1 MLKYFSRIELGR
13 LFALTYVFY
22 YVQAHIACILLLSIV
37 FYKIVRGVN
46 KQASQI
52 YLGNLVVTLMLYYM
66 AEIFWALVDG
76 NVISSAPTMLYLS
89 NIFTYILISVA
100 AYYWYIIS
108 EALQRD
114 KLIENT
120 VLRRLL
126 ATPVLVSALLVVTA
140 YRTGLVFYVDEN
152 GKLVNGSF
160 YVILVIVPFAYL
172 IASSVKAFSRFAN
185 RDRYV
190 DRNIYFMIGVFPF
203 APIILGAMQA
213 IYWRV
218 PFLCYGTVAAVY
230 YVYLTTQDNLISID
244 PLTQT
249 NNRNQL
255 YKYLVQKMR
264 SEEQGL
270 SLFLIMVDIDR
281 LRDINEAYGHAEGD
295 RALNRVATAI
305 KDACQGSRS
314 RMFVSRYGA
323 DEFVVVAEMA
333 YRAEAAWLA
342 DQIKNEVKRATNVDA
357 APYDIHVSVGISQY
371 DFQAP
376 VTIQSFIARA
386 DSDLYQNKKLNAT

>member
-1 MLKYFSRIELGR
+1 M
-13 LFALTYVFY
+13 TYVFY

-37 FYKIVRGVN
+37 FYKIVKGVN

-52 YLGNLVVTLMLYYM
+52 YLGNLVVTLMLYYI

-76 NVISSAPTMLYLS
+76 SVISSAPTMLYLS
-89 NIFTYILISVA
+89 NIFTYILISIA

-120 VLRRLL
+120 ILRRLL
-126 ATPVLVSALLVVTA
+126 ATPVLVSALLVITA
-140 YRTGLVFYVDEN
+140 YRTGLVFYVDDN
-152 GKLVNGSF
+152 GRLVNGTF

-185 RDRYV
+185 KDRYV

-213 IYWRV
+213 IYWRI

-230 YVYLTTQDNLISID
+230 YVYLTTQEDLISID

-264 SEEQGL
+264 NEEPGM

-295 RALNRVATAI
+295 RALNRVARAI

-314 RMFVSRYGA
+314 RMFLSRYGA

-371 DFQAP
+371 DYQVP

-386 DSDLYQNKKLNAT
+386 DSDLYQNKKLNAN

>member
-76 NVISSAPTMLYLS
+76 NIISSAPTMLYLS

-172 IASSVKAFSRFAN
+172 IASSVKSFSRYAN
-185 RDRYV
+185 KDRYV

-203 APIILGAMQA
+203 APIILGALQA

-357 APYDIHVSVGISQY
+357 APYDIHVSIGISQY
-371 DFQAP
+371 DYQAP

>member
-76 NVISSAPTMLYLS
+76 NIISSAPTMLYLS

-172 IASSVKAFSRFAN
+172 IASSVKSFSRFAN

-203 APIILGAMQA
+203 APIILGALQA

-357 APYDIHVSVGISQY
+357 APYDIHVSIGISQY
-371 DFQAP
+371 DYQAP

>member
-1 MLKYFSRIELGR
+1 M
-13 LFALTYVFY
+13 TYVFY

-37 FYKIVRGVN
+37 FYKIVKGVN

-52 YLGNLVVTLMLYYM
+52 YLGNLVVTLMLYYL

-76 NVISSAPTMLYLS
+76 SVISSGPTMLYLS

-114 KLIENT
+114 KLIENA

-126 ATPVLVSALLVVTA
+126 ATPVLVSALLVITA

-152 GKLVNGSF
+152 GRLVNGSF

-185 RDRYV
+185 KDRYV

-264 SEEQGL
+264 QEEQGM
-270 SLFLIMVDIDR
+270 SLFLIMVDIER

-295 RALNRVATAI
+295 RALNRVARAI

-342 DQIKNEVKRATNVDA
+342 DQIKNEVKRATNVDR
-357 APYDIHVSVGISQY
+357 APYDIHVNVGISQY
-371 DFQAP
+371 DYQAP
-376 VTIQSFIARA
+376 VSIQSFIARA
-386 DSDLYQNKKLNAT
+386 DSDLYQNKKLNAN

>member
-1 MLKYFSRIELGR
+1 M
-13 LFALTYVFY
+13 
-22 YVQAHIACILLLSIV
+22 
-37 FYKIVRGVN
+37 
-46 KQASQI
+46 
-52 YLGNLVVTLMLYYM
+52 GNLVVTLMLYYM

-76 NVISSAPTMLYLS
+76 NIISSAPTMLYLS

-172 IASSVKAFSRFAN
+172 IASSVKSFSRFAN
-185 RDRYV
+185 KDRYV

-203 APIILGAMQA
+203 APIILGALQA

-357 APYDIHVSVGISQY
+357 APYDIHVSIGISQY
-371 DFQAP
+371 DYQAP

>member
-1 MLKYFSRIELGR
+1 M
-13 LFALTYVFY
+13 TYVFY

-37 FYKIVRGVN
+37 FYKIVKGVN

-52 YLGNLVVTLMLYYM
+52 YLSNLVVTLMLYYM

-76 NVISSAPTMLYLS
+76 SVISSEPTMLYLS

-114 KLIENT
+114 KLIENA

-126 ATPVLVSALLVVTA
+126 ATPVLVSALLVITA

-152 GKLVNGSF
+152 GRLVNGNF

-185 RDRYV
+185 KDRYV

-218 PFLCYGTVAAVY
+218 PFLCYGTVAAVF

-264 SEEQGL
+264 QEEQGM
-270 SLFLIMVDIDR
+270 SLFLIMVDIER

-295 RALNRVATAI
+295 RALNRVASAI

-342 DQIKNEVKRATNVDA
+342 DQIKNEVKRATNVDR
-357 APYDIHVSVGISQY
+357 APYDIHVNVGISQY
-371 DFQAP
+371 DYQAP
-376 VTIQSFIARA
+376 VSIQSFIARA
-386 DSDLYQNKKLNAT
+386 DSDLYQNKKLNAN

>member
-1 MLKYFSRIELGR
+1 M
-13 LFALTYVFY
+13 TYVFY
-22 YVQAHIACILLLSIV
+22 YVQAHIACILLLSII

-76 NVISSAPTMLYLS
+76 NIISSAPTMLYLS

-172 IASSVKAFSRFAN
+172 IASSVKAFSRYAN

>member
-1 MLKYFSRIELGR
+1 M
-13 LFALTYVFY
+13 TYVFY

-37 FYKIVRGVN
+37 FYKIVKGVN

-52 YLGNLVVTLMLYYM
+52 YLGNLVVTLMLYYL

-76 NVISSAPTMLYLS
+76 GVISSEPTMLYLS

-114 KLIENT
+114 KLIENA

-126 ATPVLVSALLVVTA
+126 ATPVLVSALLVITA
-140 YRTGLVFYVDEN
+140 YRTGLVFFVDEN
-152 GKLVNGSF
+152 GRLVNGSF

-185 RDRYV
+185 KDRYV

-264 SEEQGL
+264 QEEQGM
-270 SLFLIMVDIDR
+270 SLFLIMVDIER

-295 RALNRVATAI
+295 RALNRVARAI

-342 DQIKNEVKRATNVDA
+342 DQIKNEVKRATNVDR
-357 APYDIHVSVGISQY
+357 APYDIHVNVGISQY
-371 DFQAP
+371 DYQAP
-376 VTIQSFIARA
+376 VSIQSFIARA
-386 DSDLYQNKKLNAT
+386 DSDLYQNKKLNAN

>member
-1 MLKYFSRIELGR
+1 M
-13 LFALTYVFY
+13 TYVFY

-76 NVISSAPTMLYLS
+76 NIISSAPTMLYLS

-172 IASSVKAFSRFAN
+172 IASSVKSFSRFAN
-185 RDRYV
+185 KDRYV

-357 APYDIHVSVGISQY
+357 APYDIHVSVGIAQY
-371 DFQAP
+371 DYQAP

>member
-1 MLKYFSRIELGR
+1 M
-13 LFALTYVFY
+13 TYVFY
-22 YVQAHIACILLLSIV
+22 YIQAHIACILLLSIV
-37 FYKIVRGVN
+37 FYKIVKGVN

-76 NVISSAPTMLYLS
+76 SVISSAPTMLYLS

-213 IYWRV
+213 IYWRI

-264 SEEQGL
+264 SEEQGM

-305 KDACQGSRS
+305 KDACHGSRS

-371 DFQAP
+371 DYQAP
-376 VTIQSFIARA
+376 VPIQAFIARA

>member
-76 NVISSAPTMLYLS
+76 SVISSAPTMLYLS

>member
-1 MLKYFSRIELGR
+1 M
-13 LFALTYVFY
+13 TYVFY

-37 FYKIVRGVN
+37 FYKIVKGVN

-52 YLGNLVVTLMLYYM
+52 YLGNLVVTLMLYYL

-76 NVISSAPTMLYLS
+76 SVISSGPTMLYLS

-114 KLIENT
+114 KLIENV

-126 ATPVLVSALLVVTA
+126 ATPVLVSALLVITA

-152 GKLVNGSF
+152 GRLVNGSF

-185 RDRYV
+185 KDRYV

-264 SEEQGL
+264 QEEQGM
-270 SLFLIMVDIDR
+270 SLFLIMVDIER

-295 RALNRVATAI
+295 RALNRVARAI

-342 DQIKNEVKRATNVDA
+342 DQIKNEVKRATNVDR
-357 APYDIHVSVGISQY
+357 APYDIHVNVGISQY
-371 DFQAP
+371 DYQAP
-376 VTIQSFIARA
+376 VSIQSFIARA
-386 DSDLYQNKKLNAT
+386 DSDLYQNKKLNAN

>member
-1 MLKYFSRIELGR
+1 
-13 LFALTYVFY
+13 LTYVFY

-37 FYKIVRGVN
+37 FYKIVKGVN

-52 YLGNLVVTLMLYYM
+52 YLGNLVVTLMLYYI

-76 NVISSAPTMLYLS
+76 SAISSGPTMLYLS

-114 KLIENT
+114 KLIENA

-126 ATPVLVSALLVVTA
+126 ATPVLVSALLVITA

-152 GKLVNGSF
+152 GRLVNGSF

-185 RDRYV
+185 KDRYV

-264 SEEQGL
+264 QEEQGM
-270 SLFLIMVDIDR
+270 SLFLIMVDIER

-295 RALNRVATAI
+295 RALNRVARAI

-342 DQIKNEVKRATNVDA
+342 DQIKNEVKRATNVDR
-357 APYDIHVSVGISQY
+357 APYDIHVNVGISQY
-371 DFQAP
+371 DYQAP
-376 VTIQSFIARA
+376 VSIQSFIARA
-386 DSDLYQNKKLNAT
+386 DSDLYQNKKLNAN

>member
-1 MLKYFSRIELGR
+1 
-13 LFALTYVFY
+13 LTYVFY

-37 FYKIVRGVN
+37 FYKIVKGVN

-52 YLGNLVVTLMLYYM
+52 YLGNLVVTLMLYYI

-76 NVISSAPTMLYLS
+76 SVISSGPTMLYLS

-114 KLIENT
+114 KLIENA

-126 ATPVLVSALLVVTA
+126 ATPVLVSALLVITA

-152 GKLVNGSF
+152 GRLVNGNF

-185 RDRYV
+185 KDRYV

-230 YVYLTTQDNLISID
+230 YVYMTTQDNLISID

-264 SEEQGL
+264 QEEQGMG
-270 SLFLIMVDIDR
+270 LFLIMVDIER

-295 RALNRVATAI
+295 RALNRVARAI

-342 DQIKNEVKRATNVDA
+342 DQIKNEVKRATNVDR
-357 APYDIHVSVGISQY
+357 APYDIHVNVGISQY
-371 DFQAP
+371 DYQAP
-376 VTIQSFIARA
+376 VSIQSFIARA
-386 DSDLYQNKKLNAT
+386 DSDLYQNKKLNAN

>member
-1 MLKYFSRIELGR
+1 M
-13 LFALTYVFY
+13 TYVFY
-22 YVQAHIACILLLSIV
+22 YVQAHIACILLLAIV

-52 YLGNLVVTLMLYYM
+52 YLGNLVVTLMLYYL

-76 NVISSAPTMLYLS
+76 NVVSSEPTMLYLS

-126 ATPVLVSALLVVTA
+126 ATPVLVSTLLVVTA
-140 YRTGLVFYVDEN
+140 YKTGLVFYVDEN

-185 RDRYV
+185 KDRYV

-264 SEEQGL
+264 QEEQGM
-270 SLFLIMVDIDR
+270 SLFLLMVDVDR

-295 RALNRVATAI
+295 RALNRVARAI

-342 DQIKNEVKRATNVDA
+342 DQIKNEVKRATNIDA
-357 APYDIHVSVGISQY
+357 APYDIHVSVGIAQY
-371 DFQAP
+371 DYQAP
-376 VTIQSFIARA
+376 VTIQAFIARA
-386 DSDLYQNKKLNAT
+386 DSDLYQNKKLSAV

>member
-1 MLKYFSRIELGR
+1 M
-13 LFALTYVFY
+13 TYVFY
-22 YVQAHIACILLLSIV
+22 YVQAHIACILLLSII

-52 YLGNLVVTLMLYYM
+52 YLGNLVVTLMLYYI

-76 NVISSAPTMLYLS
+76 SVISSAPTMLYLS
-89 NIFTYILISVA
+89 NVFTYILISVA

-213 IYWRV
+213 IYWRI

-357 APYDIHVSVGISQY
+357 APYDIHVSVGIAQY
-371 DFQAP
+371 DYQAP

>member
-152 GKLVNGSF
+152 GKLVNGNF

-172 IASSVKAFSRFAN
+172 IASSVKSFSRFAN
-185 RDRYV
+185 KDRYV

-203 APIILGAMQA
+203 APIILGALQA

>member
-76 NVISSAPTMLYLS
+76 NIISSAPTMLYLS

-172 IASSVKAFSRFAN
+172 IASSVKSFSRFAN
-185 RDRYV
+185 KDRYV

-203 APIILGAMQA
+203 APIILGALQA

-371 DFQAP
+371 DYQAP

>member
-76 NVISSAPTMLYLS
+76 NIISSAPTMLYLS

-172 IASSVKAFSRFAN
+172 IASSVKSFSRFAN
-185 RDRYV
+185 KDRYV

-357 APYDIHVSVGISQY
+357 APYDIHVSIGISQY
-371 DFQAP
+371 DYQAP

>member
-76 NVISSAPTMLYLS
+76 NIISSAPTMLYLS

-203 APIILGAMQA
+203 APIILGALQA

-357 APYDIHVSVGISQY
+357 APYDIHVSIGISQY
-371 DFQAP
+371 DYQAP

>member
-76 NVISSAPTMLYLS
+76 NIISSSPTMLYLS

-203 APIILGAMQA
+203 APIILGALQA

-371 DFQAP
+371 DYQAP

>member
-1 MLKYFSRIELGR
+1 M
-13 LFALTYVFY
+13 TYVFY

-37 FYKIVRGVN
+37 FYKIVKGVN

-76 NVISSAPTMLYLS
+76 SVISSAPTMLYLS
-89 NIFTYILISVA
+89 NIFTYILISIA

-120 VLRRLL
+120 ILRRLL
-126 ATPVLVSALLVVTA
+126 ATPVLVSALLVITA

-152 GKLVNGSF
+152 GRLVNGSF

-172 IASSVKAFSRFAN
+172 NSSSVKAFSRLAN
-185 RDRYV
+185 KDRYV

-230 YVYLTTQDNLISID
+230 YVYLTTQEDLISID

-264 SEEQGL
+264 NEEPGM

-295 RALNRVATAI
+295 RALNRVARAI

-314 RMFVSRYGA
+314 RMFLSRYGA

-371 DFQAP
+371 DYQVP

-386 DSDLYQNKKLNAT
+386 DSDLYQNKKLNAN